1 MGSSDHAN
9 RFHRFTSRGAV
20 AAWESGIFR
29 RWPYRYT
36 MIDTVSTI
44 LSSHRPKGPL
54 HVVEI
59 AAGPGLMALNLLREI
74 PHLTYTGLDYSVP
87 LSDFARRRLSQFG
100 PRAEVW
106 HEDANE
112 DAWTRRLPA
121 PVQAFVSLQAMH
133 DLGNQDNVVRIYA
146 KAFELLDN
154 DGLFVNADFVT
165 APGKPNANDPGRLP
179 VARHFEVLRDLGYAW
194 TDCIARQGDMACLVA
209 GKR

>member
-9 RFHRFTSRGAV
+9 RFHRFTSRGDV

-29 RWPYRYT
+29 RWPYRHT
-36 MIDTVSTI
+36 MIDTVSAT
-44 LSSHRPKGPL
+44 LSAHRSEGPL

-59 AAGPGLMALNLLREI
+59 AAGPGMMALCLLRDI

-87 LSDFARRRLSQFG
+87 LSNFARHRLHRFG
-100 PRAEVW
+100 RRAEVW

-112 DAWTRRLPA
+112 DGWVRRLSD

-133 DLGNQDNVVRIYA
+133 DLGGQENVVRIYA
-146 KAFELLDN
+146 KAFELLDD

>member
-9 RFHRFTSRGAV
+9 RFHRFTSRGDV

-29 RWPYRYT
+29 RWPYRHT
-36 MIDTVSTI
+36 MIDTVSTT
-44 LSSHRPKGPL
+44 LSAHRPEGPL

-59 AAGPGLMALNLLREI
+59 ATGPGLMALCLLHDI

-87 LSDFARRRLSQFG
+87 LSDFARRRLNRFG
-100 PRAEVW
+100 RRAEVW

-112 DAWTRRLPA
+112 DGWVRRLSG

-133 DLGNQDNVVRIYA
+133 DLGGQENVIRIYA
-146 KAFELLDN
+146 KAFALLDD
-154 DGLFVNADFVT
+154 DGIFVNADFVT

-179 VARHFEVLRDLGYAW
+179 VARHFKVLRDLGYAW